1 MLDNGVPVVFED
13 GLMEGVP
20 RSEIHAEVVT
30 GGDVD
35 PTFAD
40 PELAVS
46 GFFVA
51 AGSCPALDHS
61 LDVNMRL
68 VVRSESVP
76 EESADLLGD
85 FPIDPEHIDL
95 ILVDGLWGVGAR

>member
-1 MLDNGVPVVFED
+1 MLDDLIPVVFED
-13 GLMEGVP
+13 GLMEGMP

-35 PTFAD
+35 PAFAD

-51 AGSCPALDHS
+51 SGGAPALHDGF
-61 LDVNMRL
+61 DVNKGL
-68 VVRSESVP
+68 EVRSESVP